1 MCHNKEVSTLS
12 WIGALLASLYLF
24 HRGNP
29 GDTWVGAFTLT
40 FAQMQVLEALI
51 WSTDRKEQ
59 FFNGLIPSA
68 LWIQPI
74 VNTAFMYK
82 FGIQN
87 DYVLAALIA
96 YTVIFILNMYDK
108 TPINVD
114 IGPNGHLVWKR
125 SDNLSI
131 LGGTCVKSNQILDI
145 FYFLGIFI
153 PILYLNSPA
162 KIPLFLFAAGSYGYT
177 RYKYPEEVN
186 SYWCWLS
193 VLAPLIQIM
202 LG

>member
-59 FFNGLIPSA
+59 FFNRLVTPA
-68 LWIQPI
+68 LWTQPL
-74 VNTAFMYK
+74 VGSAFLYQSGVK
-82 FGIQN
+82 N
-87 DYVLAALIA
+87 DIILSAIIA
-96 YTVIFILNMYDK
+96 YSVIFLLSIYDK
-108 TPINVD
+108 KNVD
-114 IGPNGHLVWKR
+114 IKIGPNGHLIWERKPG
-125 SDNLSI
+125 I
-131 LGGTCVKSNQILDI
+131 LGGTCEKSNQILNI
-145 FYFLGIFI
+145 LYFLGLFM
-153 PILYLNSPA
+153 PILFINTSA
-162 KIPLFLFAAGSYGYT
+162 KIPLLMFGTATLGYT
-177 RYKYPEEVN
+177 KYYYPEEAN
-186 SYWCWLS
+186 SLWCWVS
-193 VLAPLIQIM
+193 VILPLIQIS